1 MISEKIKS
9 TVRDVQDFPQ
19 PGILFKDITPLL
31 VDFRVRRQIVKALA
45 VEARKLK
52 VDAIIGV
59 ESRGFLFGISLADE
73 LNVPFVPVRK
83 AGKLPFTK
91 NKIEYELEYGTAEIE
106 IHTDALVKGS
116 RVLIHDDLLATGGTA
131 LAAAQLVKSIG
142 GDVAGFGFI
151 IELSDLKGR
160 EKLLKYNTN
169 IISLAT
175 Y

>member
-1 MISEKIKS
+1 
-9 TVRDVQDFPQ
+9 
-19 PGILFKDITPLL
+19 
-31 VDFRVRRQIVKALA
+31 
-45 VEARKLK
+45 
-52 VDAIIGV
+52 
-59 ESRGFLFGISLADE
+59 
-73 LNVPFVPVRK
+73 
-83 AGKLPFTK
+83 LPFTK